1 MNPRTEA
8 IAFRIWQYAAP
19 KGWDVTLRDI
29 ADAVGVG
36 LMTVRNILRYKGWAG
51 RVRVMTADFSSTGW
65 SRPSN
70 LVIGFDAITADDFMI
85 GNTSLTP

>member
-19 KGWDVTLRDI
+19 KGWDVTLREI
-29 ADAVGVG
+29 ADEIGHSVHVIRAIAV
-36 LMTVRNILRYKGWAG
+36 RKGWSS
-51 RVRVMTADFSSTGW
+51 RVRVTNIYRIDFNPMLAGA
-65 SRPSN
+65 
-70 LVIGFDAITADDFMI
+70 FDAVTDDDLI